1 MKSTTSFKSSVVL
14 ELGTD
19 LSEAFNSKRYKKL
32 ISNVYAFLSE
42 KYKLNLSSV
51 STTENS
57 ELDKWECRVSVYG
70 NKIYRFDF
78 SNQLA
83 IETPQ
88 IKKNLESLETAIRRN
103 LDLLIEKGV
112 MNINALKK
120 ESSKE
125 SYRIFY
131 IYYSERGDRKKA
143 FHWLKKLSSFN
154 DRRYLTRLALAY
166 KDGKGCKQDPVQA
179 QKIFHKINT
188 LENNND
194 TWEPF

>member
-1 MKSTTSFKSSVVL
+1 MKCTTDFESPVVL

-19 LSEAFNSKRYKKL
+19 LSGAFNSKRYKKR

-78 SNQLA
+78 SNHLA
-83 IETPQ
+83 IETLK
-88 IKKNLESLETAIRRN
+88 IKKILESLETAIERN

-125 SYRIFY
+125 SYKVFY
-131 IYYSERGDRKKA
+131 IYYSGRGDRKEA
-143 FHWLKKLSSFN
+143 FHWLKKLSRFN
-154 DRRYLTRLALAY
+154 DHGYLTRLAFAY
-166 KDGKGCKQDPVQA
+166 KYGRGCKQDLTQA
-179 QKIFHKINT
+179 LKIFHKIDT
-188 LENNND
+188 LENQNN
-194 TWEPF
+194 TRKPF